1 MHIGEKIKKR
11 RIDLGYSQEKLAKKL
26 GYKSKTS
33 IHKIEAGINDI
44 TQSKVIEFA
53 KILKTT
59 PAYLMNLEIEIS
71 PKSFGE
77 KIKKLR
83 KELGL
88 SLKEIANHLEVSE
101 SLISRYESNE
111 VKNMG
116 IDKIIPLA
124 QILQTNPNYIIGWGE
139 ITENKNTIEIEN
151 LDILLTKSELDEF
164 NKIVSINQILFLNKI
179 KDKKY
184 INLFKDV
191 LLKIFVY
198 SKEDKKGE

>member
-11 RIDLGYSQEKLAKKL
+11 RIDLGYSQEKLAKEL

-59 PAYLMNLEIEIS
+59 PAYLMDL
-71 PKSFGE
+71 
-77 KIKKLR
+77 
-83 KELGL
+83 
-88 SLKEIANHLEVSE
+88 
-101 SLISRYESNE
+101 
-111 VKNMG
+111 
-116 IDKIIPLA
+116 
-124 QILQTNPNYIIGWGE
+124 
-139 ITENKNTIEIEN
+139 EIEN
-151 LDILLTKSELDEF
+151 LDILLTKTELDEF
-164 NKIVSINQILFLNKI
+164 SKIVSINQILFLNKI

-191 LLKIFVY
+191 LLKIFIY